1 MRTIQLFTSILS
13 LFLSGLS
20 AYSQTPARN
29 VILLHGF
36 GNGSNGWQVYENMFE
51 QEWNINSYRFNYDN
65 LNGVQNAADDVLQ
78 SLQTLTV
85 PTGSNN
91 IMMGH
96 STGGLA
102 IRMMEHHPNPAQKA
116 IMNSYFGGY
125 ITVGSPHKGIK
136 LVNSYQNGNLEAFFD
151 DGCKEVITDPLFSIF
166 NSIFYGPIS
175 PAGLF
180 IQNLGGGIVC
190 NLAYERLKDSLSLY
204 LAPNTLEDLKVG
216 SPTLVNLP
224 YTSSKPRIFLYG
236 DEQSPVHWRFLSSL
250 IDSMPVNIPPPPA
263 PYAAG
268 DEGYVNAANQ
278 IEAIETAVAGL
289 AMTIGVINSLQGNF
303 ITGASSFYVA
313 FQFAQGAAWLNNSEM
328 GWNTL
333 IGANDVYPFTI
344 TTNSM
349 FICWSQIEDI
359 ERDYLDGVIDFPTY
373 WQNLNATYQNPACW
387 ASQTYTM
394 LITNNQ
400 ISDGLAPQVT
410 TRPDPL
416 NGCFLDIADA
426 NHQEEVHHPNATARY
441 GQIFDR
447 DQEILTS
454 CGPFAAD
461 FFKIN

>member
-1 MRTIQLFTSILS
+1 MRTIRYVFGVLS
-13 LFLSGLS
+13 LVFSFTAG
-20 AYSQTPARN
+20 YSQSPARN

-36 GNGSNGWQVYENMFE
+36 GNGDNGWQVYETMFE
-51 QEWNINSYRFNYDN
+51 QEWNINSHRFNYNN

-78 SLQTLTV
+78 NLQTLAV

-102 IRMMEHHPNPAQKA
+102 IRMMEHYPNPAQKA

-125 ITVGSPHKGIK
+125 ITVGTPHKGIK
-136 LVNSYQNGNLEAFFD
+136 LVNSYQNGNLEEFFD
-151 DGCKEVITDPLFSIF
+151 DGCKEVITDPVLSIF
-166 NSIFYGPIS
+166 NSIFYSPIS
-175 PAGLF
+175 PVGFF
-180 IQNLGGGIVC
+180 IQYLGGKLVC
-190 NLAYERLKDSLSLY
+190 NAAYEKLEDKLSLY
-204 LAPNTLEDLKVG
+204 LAPNTLVDLKVG
-216 SPTLVNLP
+216 SPTLANLP

-278 IEAIETAVAGL
+278 IQAVETAVAGL
-289 AMTIGVINSLQGNF
+289 AATIGVINSLQGNF

-313 FQFAQGAAWLNNSEM
+313 FQFAQGAAWLSNSEM

-333 IGANDVYPFTI
+333 IGANDTYPFTI

-400 ISDGLAPQVT
+400 ISDGLAPRVS

-416 NGCFLDIADA
+416 SPCFLGIADA
-426 NHQEEVHHPNATARY
+426 NHQEEVHHPNATERY
-441 GQIFDR
+441 RQIFNR
-447 DQEILTS
+447 ETPVIQS
-454 CGPFAAD
+454 CGFAVAN
-461 FFKIN
+461 FFRIQ